1 MDVYGGHGMI
11 DVSVPG
17 YIGMLVAVAGL
28 MTLPVTVSL
37 YRERKILKRFA
48 ATPINPIDIL
58 ISQIIVNFLM
68 TLIGVVLL
76 IVIGKTVFNLHFFGH
91 IIPTLFAFVLTVL
104 NIFSLG
110 LLIAGVSSN
119 VKAANAISY
128 IVYFPMLFLSGA
140 VMPLEIIPKSVANI
154 SKLLPLTYGVNLLK
168 GAWMGEQ
175 LSTYFNDIIVLLVSF
190 LVFMI
195 IAIKAF
201 KWE

>member
-1 MDVYGGHGMI
+1 
-11 DVSVPG
+11 
-17 YIGMLVAVAGL
+17 
-28 MTLPVTVSL
+28 
-37 YRERKILKRFA
+37 
-48 ATPINPIDIL
+48 
-58 ISQIIVNFLM
+58 
-68 TLIGVVLL
+68 
-76 IVIGKTVFNLHFFGH
+76 
-91 IIPTLFAFVLTVL
+91 
-104 NIFSLG
+104 
-110 LLIAGVSSN
+110 
-119 VKAANAISY
+119 
-128 IVYFPMLFLSGA
+128 